1 MIHPL
6 QGTSPAVGFIVQS
19 ARNRKIQAPGREIGG
34 HDGVNRLRV
43 VSIEPGVKFLQL
55 LRR

>member
-6 QGTSPAVGFIVQS
+6 QGTSPAVGFIIQC
-19 ARNRKIQAPGREIGG
+19 ARNRKIQGARREIGSQ
-34 HDGVNRLRV
+34 DGVNGLRV
-43 VSIEPGVKFLQL
+43 VSIEPRVKFLQL